1 MNAASAIFGL
11 QVMTNLLICAL
22 VARWY
27 LTPRLARLSV
37 RDALTPLLLLQA
49 TRVIGLVF
57 IVDAVTDP
65 SLPRPLALTA
75 ALGDTLT
82 AVLALIALTLLRRG
96 LRGWRVTAWAMT
108 VVGLVDLMVVAGW
121 GIAIGF
127 PNYELGAAWFIPTVL
142 GPIMIVG
149 HVLVIRLLTGRLGL
163 AATAEAQAPSDP
175 R

>member
-11 QVMTNLLICAL
+11 QVMTNLLIWAL

-27 LTPRLARLSV
+27 VAPRLARLSV

-49 TRVIGLVF
+49 SRVIGLVF

-65 SLPRPLALTA
+65 ALPRPLALTA

-82 AVLALIALTLLRRG
+82 AVLALIALALLRRG
-96 LRGWRVTAWAMT
+96 LAGWRVTAWAMT

-149 HVLVIRLLTGRLGL
+149 HVLVIRVLMRRDSLS
-163 AATAEAQAPSDP
+163 AASETPTASNAS
-175 R
+175 

>member
-1 MNAASAIFGL
+1 MNAASAIFGA

-27 LTPRLARLSV
+27 VAPRLARLSV
-37 RDALTPLLLLQA
+37 RDALTPLLLIQA

-65 SLPRPLALTA
+65 TLPRGLALTA

-82 AVLALIALTLLRRG
+82 AVLALISLALLRRG
-96 LRGWRVTAWAMT
+96 VQGWRVGVWAMT
-108 VVGLVDLMVVAGW
+108 VVGIAGLMVVAGW

-142 GPIMIVG
+142 GPIMMVT
-149 HVLVIRLLTGRLGL
+149 HALVIMQVRRVALS
-163 AATAEAQAPSDP
+163 APEKQA
-175 R
+175 